1 MKGVLFCFFF
11 QGLVWLVNSLLQ
23 IFCCFHGEVMFSL
36 AVFFLEQIFIMKEN
50 FIATDNTGDIQ
61 QGTELCPMSLWHT
74 ENECQSLKPEDWA

>member
-1 MKGVLFCFFF
+1 
-11 QGLVWLVNSLLQ
+11 
-23 IFCCFHGEVMFSL
+23 
-36 AVFFLEQIFIMKEN
+36 MKEN